1 MDTWILVPHFLSLW
15 SWGSPLETP
24 HPPPE
29 ASSPVGDRGVE
40 SGARGW
46 LRETWGGS
54 WLRGLVL

>member
-1 MDTWILVPHFLSLW
+1 METWILGPHFLSLW
-15 SWGSPLETP
+15 DGCSPLETT

-29 ASSPVGDRGVE
+29 ASSPVGDREVE
-40 SGARGW
+40 GGARGW